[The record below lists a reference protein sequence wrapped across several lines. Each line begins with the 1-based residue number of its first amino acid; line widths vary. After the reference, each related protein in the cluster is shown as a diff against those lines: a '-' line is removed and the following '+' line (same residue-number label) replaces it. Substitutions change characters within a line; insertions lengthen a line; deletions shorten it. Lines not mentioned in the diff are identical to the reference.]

1 MMPFDPVGDSV
12 GQSKTSASVD
22 DPAQDPVQL
31 QAMKAHL
38 DLVLLALEALAQISS
53 DDVLQAAQALGLG
66 DVLGDRITL
75 WRWRQSSP
83 LRRGKGGRKKLDLDE
98 ARAMTLIC
106 AYLAGRY
113 QPQIRQAITA
123 LENFSRTNR
132 PTQKAPCQPLYQA
145 PLIGD
150 YLDSFYTFYQERIHS
165 DDEKSPE
172 PLHKPIHKP
181 TAIPVT
187 KSVTDDGTETLAL
200 KLLIDLWFY
209 SVPLGAKR
217 LWSAL
222 LERSLT
228 TTTNPPKQP

>member
-1 MMPFDPVGDSV
+1 MMPSDPISDSV
-12 GQSKTSASVD
+12 SKAKTSASVD

-53 DDVLQAAQALGLG
+53 DDVLQAAQVLGLG

-106 AYLAGRY
+106 AHLAGRY
-113 QPQIRQAITA
+113 QPQIRQAVTA
-123 LENFSRTNR
+123 LENFSRTKR
-132 PTQKAPCQPLYQA
+132 PLYQA

-165 DDEKSPE
+165 NDQESPE
-172 PLHKPIHKP
+172 PLHKPAPQTP
-181 TAIPVT
+181 TKTTTKNATKPVT

-228 TTTNPPKQP
+228 AKT

>member
-1 MMPFDPVGDSV
+1 MMPSDPTGKSE
-12 GQSKTSASVD
+12 TSASVD
-22 DPAQDPVQL
+22 DPTQEPAQL

-53 DDVLQAAQALGLG
+53 DDVLQAAQTLGLG

-106 AYLAGRY
+106 AHLAALH
-113 QPQIRQAITA
+113 QPKIRQAVTT
-123 LENFSRTNR
+123 LENFSRTKR
-132 PTQKAPCQPLYQA
+132 PLYQA

-165 DDEKSPE
+165 DDQESPE
-172 PLHKPIHKP
+172 PLHKPVTKNS
-181 TAIPVT
+181 TKTTTKNATKPVT
-187 KSVTDDGTETLAL
+187 KSVTDEGTETLAL

-209 SVPLGAKR
+209 SSTLGAKR

-228 TTTNPPKQP
+228 TTNQ